1 MKHSGVM
8 VFVALVGLGV
18 GDPLR
23 VDGAVAAT
31 RRQSYSGHHGLGVG
45 PGSHHHQHHRQHQD
59 EQPEHQ
65 EDHDEQKEP
74 AQYSFGY
81 SVQDEETG
89 DLKSQHETRQGDV
102 VSGRYALREP
112 DGRMRIVTYT
122 ADAVNGFNAVVRNQ
136 GEPYTAAASAPA
148 AKTQASARR
157 L

>member
-1 MKHSGVM
+1 VL
-8 VFVALVGLGV
+8 VALVGLGV
-18 GDPLR
+18 GAPVR
-23 VDGAVAAT
+23 VDGALAAT
-31 RRQSYSGHHGLGVG
+31 RRQGYSGHHGLGVG
-45 PGSHHHQHHRQHQD
+45 LPVSTHHHQRQLHRQRHDQD
-59 EQPEHQ
+59 DQPEHQ
-65 EDHDEQKEP
+65 EELDERSEP

-112 DGRMRIVTYT
+112 DGRLRIVTYT

-136 GEPYTAAASAPA
+136 GEPSAAAASAPA
-148 AKTQASARR
+148 PKALASARR